1 MLLMREAFAPLVL
14 VSLSAVF
21 SLIEIALTSTVLS
34 QQYTYMVQCE
44 LMYCVQVL
52 QQWVCVVLIDVV
64 CFVDVVYLLIS
75 NSKATAATF
84 VAAAIDQCIHCD
96 AVLL

>member
-1 MLLMREAFAPLVL
+1 MLLMREPFALLVL

-44 LMYCVQVL
+44 LMYCVQV
-52 QQWVCVVLIDVV
+52 W
-64 CFVDVVYLLIS
+64 
-75 NSKATAATF
+75 
-84 VAAAIDQCIHCD
+84 
-96 AVLL
+96 